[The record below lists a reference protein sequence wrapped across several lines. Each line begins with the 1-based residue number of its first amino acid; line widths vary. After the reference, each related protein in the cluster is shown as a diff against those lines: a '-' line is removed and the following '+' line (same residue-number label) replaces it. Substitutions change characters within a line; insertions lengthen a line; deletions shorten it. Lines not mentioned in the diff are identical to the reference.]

1 MSIRL
6 SSPRG
11 PGKIGRAPPVV
22 MIGCVMLAV
31 LSGLAGLW
39 FVFGREDGRRPAPSI
54 SAEGEKLSARGA
66 AKSAEL
72 RAAASA
78 LQQKAVG
85 EAYEFDLDGRLI
97 GATAD
102 DSDLPGNR
110 TLAQLSGDGR
120 PDPQA
125 EIRAGVRHR
134 PDHPAPARG
143 APGELGG
150 SGRAGRE
157 PDRGLLTQSMLA
169 YSTVGSAGW
178 AERQPESG
186 RRTEVT
192 TQSAVVDEVVRETQ
206 EKQTDDRMVTMLERL
221 QDGLLTGAASGTG
234 PGGRPGTETRP
245 ALYPAASSPQAFARG
260 AAGDMRIAS
269 GTEVIVRQ
277 GKFLDCVLVNQL
289 RVDLAE
295 SPVIAMVSRNF
306 LSGDGVH
313 VVVPAGAKLLGTA
326 GTVQNVQQVRVYIKF
341 DRVLFPDQ
349 RSAYF
354 PVRQAGAV
362 DGTGAIGVP
371 GDVNRH
377 FLLQFGAAI
386 VLGVLDGLAA
396 AVQGPDSPRA
406 PGARDLVLGQTSSA
420 LQTVVGGV
428 LQRYANVVPTVSVP
442 PGTKLKVFFA
452 EDVRMSVYMPASELS
467 WMR

>member
-6 SSPRG
+6 SNPRG
-11 PGKIGRAPPVV
+11 SGKIGRQPPVV
-22 MIGCVMLAV
+22 MIGCVVLAI
-31 LSGLAGLW
+31 LSALVGLW
-39 FVFGREDGRRPAPSI
+39 FVFGRDDGREAPSV

-85 EAYEFDLDGRLI
+85 EGYEFDLDGRLI

-110 TLAQLSGDGR
+110 TLAQLTGDVR
-120 PDPQA
+120 SDPQA

-134 PDHPAPARG
+134 IVGPEAAVGP
-143 APGELGG
+143 PGELGG

-157 PDRGLLTQSMLA
+157 PADRGLLTQSMLA

-178 AERQPESG
+178 AERRPDSG

-192 TQSAVVDEVVRETQ
+192 TQSAMVDEDVRERQ
-206 EKQTDDRMVTMLERL
+206 EQQSDDRMVTMMERL
-221 QDGLLTGAASGTG
+221 QDGLLTGAVSGAG
-234 PGGRPGTETRP
+234 PAGKPRTETQP
-245 ALYPAASSPQAFARG
+245 ALYPATSSPQAFARG
-260 AAGDMRIAS
+260 AVGDMRIAS
-269 GTEVIVRQ
+269 GSEVIVRQ
-277 GKFLDCVLVNQL
+277 GKFLDCVLVNEL
-289 RVDLAE
+289 GVDLAE

-306 LSGDGVH
+306 LSGDGVQ

-326 GTVQNVQQVRVYIKF
+326 GTVQSVQQARVYIKF

-362 DGTGAIGVP
+362 DGSGAIGVA

-377 FLLQFGAAI
+377 FLLQFGAAV

-396 AVQGPDSPRA
+396 AVQGTDSPRA

-420 LQTVVGGV
+420 LQTVVGAV

-452 EDVRMSVYMPASELS
+452 EDVRMSVYMRASELS